1 MNCFALSLLV
11 DMMKV
16 LMICFALLFIE
27 GNFNLNVEIEGLP
40 TTKGNVFIGLFNSS
54 KDFPIFGKQ
63 LKGVVVKIEGKK
75 VLYEFKNLA
84 QGKYALAV
92 YHDENKNGKLDK
104 NVFGAPTEVYGFSNN
119 AREIFSAP
127 SFQDASFML
136 NKDQKIK
143 IYLK

>member
-1 MNCFALSLLV
+1 MNCFVLSLLI

-16 LMICFALLFIE
+16 LLICFGLLFIE
-27 GNFNLNVEIEGLP
+27 GNFNLAIEIEGLP
-40 TTKGNVFIGLFNSS
+40 STKGNVFIGVFDSN

-63 LKGVVVKIEGKK
+63 LKGVVVKIQGQK
-75 VLYEFKNLA
+75 VIYEFKNLA

-104 NVFGAPTEVYGFSNN
+104 NVFGAPTEYYGFSNN

-127 SFQDASFML
+127 SFQDASFVL
-136 NKDQKIK
+136 NSDKKIK
-143 IYLK
+143 ILLK

>member
-1 MNCFALSLLV
+1 
-11 DMMKV
+11 MMKDI
-16 LMICFALLFIE
+16 LICFALLFIQ
-27 GNFNLNVEIEGLP
+27 GNFNLDDEVEGLNS
-40 TTKGNVFIGLFNSS
+40 TKGTVFIGLFDTS

-75 VLYEFKNLA
+75 VLYQFKNLA
-84 QGKYALAV
+84 QGRYALAV

-136 NKDQKIK
+136 SKDQKIK